1 MAKTKGYP
9 KIRSVEPRQG
19 KALLVTFDNGVKK
32 EYDCRPLLQSEA
44 FRPLQ
49 DDAIFRCAHADPHGY
64 GVVWNEE
71 IDLAESEIWLH
82 GRSVEQSAGGDAVS
96 RAPQP

>member
-9 KIRSVEPRQG
+9 KIRSVEPRPD
-19 KALLVTFDNGVKK
+19 KTLLVTFDNSVKK

-82 GRSVEQSAGGDAVS
+82 GRNVEPIRIDTT
-96 RAPQP
+96 